1 MKVGGEGERDGMD
14 NRESYS
20 IGEERFYHSPSN
32 KVLIFLAKTTLFVLA
47 ATNYSKGR

>member
-20 IGEERFYHSPSN
+20 IGEERFYEGPN
-32 KVLIFLAKTTLFVLA
+32 GVVAFTVI
-47 ATNYSKGR
+47 G